1 MNKIQKVAHWVVS
14 SIADDLRSNTIF
26 NVVGMATGGIG
37 NGVRAYKAATT
48 GFTMLERKVA
58 SETAKGATKG
68 IVAGYFAGSYVV
80 GGMNK
85 VAAVEKWFDNTKVG
99 KAIDNGI
106 TKVENKLHKLI
117 GGGRY

>member
-1 MNKIQKVAHWVVS
+1 MNKIQKAAHWVVS
-14 SIADDLRSNTIF
+14 SIADDLRSNTIS

-58 SETAKGATKG
+58 SETAKGT
-68 IVAGYFAGSYVV
+68 VAGYFAGSYVI
-80 GGMNK
+80 GSMNK

-99 KAIDNGI
+99 KAIDDGI